1 MDLVNLEKLKVVDLR
16 NELQT
21 RGLDTKGVKAV
32 LIERLRSHL
41 ESGGVL
47 CSPAPGTP
55 SRRSRRTRS
64 MTRSPSPSPV
74 KKALEPPILETLQ
87 EETNNSN
94 NLEENKEEVIADAQ
108 LAAIEDTKNVDV
120 VVAIENEIDNDQTLE
135 KDINSVKE
143 HELHSEIENVTDK
156 CKDVSI
162 EEKGPASFRNE
173 QEEILIEYMEQI
185 EEVVEDSES
194 PKHQNVE
201 EDILIETMQDVE
213 EDLLKDSPKYQ
224 NEEDDILTEHLEEND
239 NYEGARQNEK
249 QQLIGDS
256 DELYTGQENSQEN
269 EVEDKI
275 MNVETKAD
283 TISVPITQDKAAADS
298 NLAAEP
304 VKPKSRSRSN
314 SEHRE
319 HYRSLSRSLSP
330 SSHRRSR
337 SPKHCSGGS
346 LNSPLKTVEDTNSP
360 EDEPTIEDSQFGLSW
375 FDSDLHLRIDP
386 VTFTSARPINHD
398 LYALVWS
405 SVRANYGVRE
415 GKVCYEVRVAEEAY
429 VGSSHEFRDEPYI
442 RGFRVGFSLPSTTLL
457 LGEAEHSFAYCE
469 SGRKATNNNF
479 VEYSKAYQLDDVI
492 GCYLDLE
499 STPCTIKYTLNGE
512 DLGVAFEF
520 DKNILGENDALFP
533 HVQTKGYEYQV
544 NFADNDNL
552 LVNAKRHIRKKRKTK
567 KDCKKESDVA
577 EKKSSNEEKSE
588 KNAREDEDDMANR
601 KTKEAEVIHEKE
613 LKGNMKEM
621 KQKRTSTEDDCSK
634 RIDAKPCKE
643 DAIGPS
649 PSKRQKLQ
657 SSTVNSEDEYEE
669 VHPVPRKEMS
679 LLPDYELIAL
689 IPEEK
694 YISGPQRPESRK
706 DCEVILMVGLPGSGK
721 TTWVSKHLSENPDK
735 RYHVIGADALI
746 AKMTV
751 DGVPRKTVHKGRFD
765 RVHELCFNILTSL
778 EDIAVKRRRNFILDQ
793 TNAYASA
800 QRRKMKGFG
809 DFKRIAVVCLPNEDE
824 LKRRLAE
831 KKEKDG
837 HVYAMKES
845 TLNNI
850 QANFT
855 LPALEFGWF
864 DDILYSDLNGEE
876 AKEEVRKINEKGKKA
891 IDSNPA
897 NRDKRQRRDNY
908 RNDNRRRYDDRRR
921 YEQPRNDTRW
931 NDRRAQ
937 GNINYHYGNRGG
949 DNGRWNT
956 NGGNRNMS
964 SSYRDERNRGYD
976 NRQQPPS
983 HRYGGGGGSQNWVTN
998 NRQPRFDNRH
1008 GRYNNSGGGSGRYES
1023 YGSGGSNNRNYRG
1036 NDYRDNRDNRNWS
1049 GNTAGS
1055 GNNRRDTNYHS
1066 GAGSSQRDFRHG
1078 HRDVREDSRGGSTS
1092 TTSRST
1098 KYNSHSTRETSESG
1112 VGCDSYQKSKNNF
1125 PTSNNKWHTYDSQQS
1140 SSNAAGDWQQYS
1152 QQQQYWGYMTDYGQ
1166 QQQWQNMD
1174 ANQQQQWISWWQQQG
1189 GVASSDANGIA
1200 DPGQYWSQYSY
1211 STQTNVG
1218 GETSTVASAA
1228 TASNRTTK
1236 KT

>member
-47 CSPAPGTP
+47 CSPAHGTP

-74 KKALEPPILETLQ
+74 KKAPEPPILETLQ
-87 EETNNSN
+87 EETSNSN
-94 NLEENKEEVIADAQ
+94 NLEENKEEVIADAKHTPN
-108 LAAIEDTKNVDV
+108 EDTKSADL
-120 VVAIENEIDNDQTLE
+120 VVAIENEIDNDQASE
-135 KDINSVKE
+135 KDIISVKE

-162 EEKGPASFRNE
+162 AEKEHANLQNE
-173 QEEILIEYMEQI
+173 QEEISIEYMEQI
-185 EEVVEDSES
+185 EEVVVEERES

-201 EDILIETMQDVE
+201 EDILIESMHEVE
-213 EDLLKDSPKYQ
+213 EDLLEDSPKYQ
-224 NEEDDILTEHLEEND
+224 NEGDDILVENLEEND
-239 NYEGARQNEK
+239 NYEDARQNDK
-249 QQLIGDS
+249 QKLIRES
-256 DELYTGQENSQEN
+256 VELDTANANSQEN
-269 EVEDKI
+269 EVENKI
-275 MNVETKAD
+275 VSVETKANA
-283 TISVPITQDKAAADS
+283 ISAPIQQETAEL
-298 NLAAEP
+298 NLASEP
-304 VKPKSRSRSN
+304 VKSKSRSRSN
-314 SEHRE
+314 SEQGER
-319 HYRSLSRSLSP
+319 YRSLSRSLSR

-346 LNSPLKTVEDTNSP
+346 LNSPLKTVEDANSP

-415 GKVCYEVRVAEEAY
+415 GKVCYEVRIAEEVY

-567 KDCKKESDVA
+567 KDCKKENDTA

-588 KNAREDEDDMANR
+588 KNAKEAEDDIENR
-601 KTKEAEVIHEKE
+601 KTKQAEITHEKE
-613 LKGNMKEM
+613 LKGGVQEIPSDAEQIDSEKQEGEAEQLSKEKEETSPDMKET

-634 RIDAKPCKE
+634 RIDAKSCKE
-643 DAIGPS
+643 DTIGPS

-669 VHPVPRKEMS
+669 VHPLPRKQMS

-689 IPEEK
+689 IPEEN

-721 TTWVSKHLSENPDK
+721 TTWVSKHLSENPHK

-778 EDIAVKRRRNFILDQ
+778 EDIAVKRRHNFILDQ

-855 LPALEFGWF
+855 LPSLEFGWF

-921 YEQPRNDTRW
+921 YEQPRNDMRW
-931 NDRRAQ
+931 NDRRAP

-949 DNGRWNT
+949 DSGRWNT
-956 NGGNRNMS
+956 NGGNRNNMS

-976 NRQQPPS
+976 NRQQLPS
-983 HRYGGGGGSQNWVTN
+983 HRYGGAGGSQNWVTN

-1023 YGSGGSNNRNYRG
+1023 YGSGGGNNRNYRG

-1049 GNTAGS
+1049 GNSAGS
-1055 GNNRRDTNYHS
+1055 GNNRRDTNYRS
-1066 GAGSSQRDFRHG
+1066 GAGNSQRDFRHG

-1098 KYNSHSTRETSESG
+1098 KYNSHSTRETSETG
-1112 VGCDSYQKSKNNF
+1112 AGCDSYQKSKNNF
-1125 PTSNNKWHTYDSQQS
+1125 PTSNNKWHTYDNQQS
-1140 SSNAAGDWQQYS
+1140 PSNAGDWQQYS

-1174 ANQQQQWISWWQQQG
+1174 ANQQQQWISWWQIFYEDYINLPRL
-1189 GVASSDANGIA
+1189 SLLS
-1200 DPGQYWSQYSY
+1200 
-1211 STQTNVG
+1211 
-1218 GETSTVASAA
+1218 ELFF
-1228 TASNRTTK
+1228 
-1236 KT
+1236 

>member
-47 CSPAPGTP
+47 CSPVPGTP

-74 KKALEPPILETLQ
+74 KKAPEQPILETLQ

-108 LAAIEDTKNVDV
+108 HASNEATKNVDV
-120 VVAIENEIDNDQTLE
+120 VVAIENEINNDQMLE

-162 EEKGPASFRNE
+162 EEKEPGSLRNE

-185 EEVVEDSES
+185 EEVVEERES

-201 EDILIETMQDVE
+201 EDILIESMQDVE

-224 NEEDDILTEHLEEND
+224 NEEGDILAEHLEEND

-256 DELYTGQENSQEN
+256 DELDTVNANSQEN
-269 EVEDKI
+269 EIEDKI

-283 TISVPITQDKAAADS
+283 AISVPIKHDKMTTEL

-304 VKPKSRSRSN
+304 IKPKSRSRSN

-319 HYRSLSRSLSP
+319 RYRSLSRSLSR

-469 SGRKATNNNF
+469 SGRKATNSNF

-520 DKNILGENDALFP
+520 DKNILGENDALFR
-533 HVQTKGYEYQV
+533 HVQLR
-544 NFADNDNL
+544 A
-552 LVNAKRHIRKKRKTK
+552 
-567 KDCKKESDVA
+567 
-577 EKKSSNEEKSE
+577 
-588 KNAREDEDDMANR
+588 M
-601 KTKEAEVIHEKE
+601 
-613 LKGNMKEM
+613 
-621 KQKRTSTEDDCSK
+621 
-634 RIDAKPCKE
+634 
-643 DAIGPS
+643 
-649 PSKRQKLQ
+649 
-657 SSTVNSEDEYEE
+657 
-669 VHPVPRKEMS
+669 
-679 LLPDYELIAL
+679 
-689 IPEEK
+689 
-694 YISGPQRPESRK
+694 
-706 DCEVILMVGLPGSGK
+706 
-721 TTWVSKHLSENPDK
+721 
-735 RYHVIGADALI
+735 
-746 AKMTV
+746 
-751 DGVPRKTVHKGRFD
+751 
-765 RVHELCFNILTSL
+765 NI
-778 EDIAVKRRRNFILDQ
+778 K
-793 TNAYASA
+793 
-800 QRRKMKGFG
+800 
-809 DFKRIAVVCLPNEDE
+809 
-824 LKRRLAE
+824 
-831 KKEKDG
+831 
-837 HVYAMKES
+837 
-845 TLNNI
+845 
-850 QANFT
+850 
-855 LPALEFGWF
+855 
-864 DDILYSDLNGEE
+864 
-876 AKEEVRKINEKGKKA
+876 
-891 IDSNPA
+891 
-897 NRDKRQRRDNY
+897 
-908 RNDNRRRYDDRRR
+908 
-921 YEQPRNDTRW
+921 
-931 NDRRAQ
+931 
-937 GNINYHYGNRGG
+937 
-949 DNGRWNT
+949 
-956 NGGNRNMS
+956 
-964 SSYRDERNRGYD
+964 
-976 NRQQPPS
+976 
-983 HRYGGGGGSQNWVTN
+983 
-998 NRQPRFDNRH
+998 
-1008 GRYNNSGGGSGRYES
+1008 
-1023 YGSGGSNNRNYRG
+1023 
-1036 NDYRDNRDNRNWS
+1036 
-1049 GNTAGS
+1049 
-1055 GNNRRDTNYHS
+1055 
-1066 GAGSSQRDFRHG
+1066 
-1078 HRDVREDSRGGSTS
+1078 
-1092 TTSRST
+1092 
-1098 KYNSHSTRETSESG
+1098 
-1112 VGCDSYQKSKNNF
+1112 
-1125 PTSNNKWHTYDSQQS
+1125 
-1140 SSNAAGDWQQYS
+1140 
-1152 QQQQYWGYMTDYGQ
+1152 
-1166 QQQWQNMD
+1166 
-1174 ANQQQQWISWWQQQG
+1174 
-1189 GVASSDANGIA
+1189 
-1200 DPGQYWSQYSY
+1200 
-1211 STQTNVG
+1211 
-1218 GETSTVASAA
+1218 
-1228 TASNRTTK
+1228 
-1236 KT
+1236 